1 MHPDCML
8 PDNLVSFAW
17 QNQCPKDS
25 SLPQSNILPHAGHLW
40 PRGFSPPLQSH
51 HCFLIGC
58 WLSCSLPALWK
69 VASCLCSD
77 CRYALAWAN
86 QQTSLLSN
94 GLNYTFT
101 NEVWNPV
108 LGRSSLPSLFFSW
121 VLYWIFISY
130 SHPISQFNNS
140 FYYYHL
146 LFIPWLGPD

>member
-17 QNQCPKDS
+17 QNQCLKDS
-25 SLPQSNILPHAGHLW
+25 SLPQSNPLPHAGHLW
-40 PRGFSPPLQSH
+40 PRGFSTPLQSH
-51 HCFLIGC
+51 HWLLIGC

-108 LGRSSLPSLFFSW
+108 LGRRSLPSLFFLGYSTKFSYLI
-121 VLYWIFISY
+121 VIPHPSLIIF
-130 SHPISQFNNS
+130 
-140 FYYYHL
+140 L
-146 LFIPWLGPD
+146 LL